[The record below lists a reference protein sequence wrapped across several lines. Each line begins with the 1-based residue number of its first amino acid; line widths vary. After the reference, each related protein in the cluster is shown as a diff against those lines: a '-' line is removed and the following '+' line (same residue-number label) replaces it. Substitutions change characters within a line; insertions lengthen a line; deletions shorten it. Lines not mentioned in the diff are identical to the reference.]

1 MDKLCSQCQLAFQAK
16 RVTAR
21 YCSPKC
27 RNDAFR
33 GVSVVNDSVAI
44 VSVAQKKAVSV
55 VTELSSANATAVVL
69 RTIPVNVYAVL
80 A

>member
-55 VTELSSANATAVVL
+55 VTD
-69 RTIPVNVYAVL
+69 IPRMYMLCLHSQGEDA
-80 A
+80 